1 MLLITDV
8 ERGSIGDRAG
18 LKPSQY
24 ILSINGERVDDA
36 LDFRFHT
43 ADEILEIEIR
53 EGEEIFRVY
62 VEKDIDQDLGVQ
74 VKDFVIRRCQNNCIF
89 CFMDQLPGDA
99 RESLFVKDDDYRM
112 SFLYGNFITLTNLV
126 EDDFKKI
133 ERLRLSP
140 LYISVHTTNPSL
152 RESIMRNKNARK
164 INEQME
170 RLISSGIKLHTQIVL
185 LPGINDGEEYLST
198 VEDLASMYPG
208 VLSIG
213 VVPVGL
219 TAHREGLPLI
229 ISPDSDWA
237 KEIIHISK
245 PYQEKFREQFGITF
259 LYLADEFYILADEEI
274 PQREFYDDF
283 PQIEN
288 GIGMVR
294 RFLDGLEDME
304 VPQMS
309 GRTILVT
316 GVLAEPFVKKL
327 EEKFKNTGQR
337 AETVVVKNRYLGSSV
352 TVAGLL
358 PGWDILA
365 MVSMIEGENI
375 ILPPDVVNSDG
386 KFIDDFSIDDMRK
399 FTGKRVYI
407 APSDITELAGVIG

>member
-8 ERGSIGDRAG
+8 EKGSIGDRAG

-53 EGEEIFRVY
+53 EGEEIFRIY

-99 RESLFVKDDDYRM
+99 RKSLFVKDDDYRM

-126 EDDFKKI
+126 ENDFKKI

-152 RESIMRNKNARK
+152 RESIMRNKNAGK
-164 INEQME
+164 IKEQMM

-274 PQREFYDDF
+274 PKREFYDDF

-294 RFLDGLEDME
+294 RFLDGLEYME

-327 EEKFKNTGQR
+327 EEKFKKTGQR

-375 ILPPDVVNSDG
+375 ILPPYVVNSDG

-399 FTGKRVYI
+399 FTGKRVYV
-407 APSDITELAGVIG
+407 APSDITELAGVIK

>member
-43 ADEILEIEIR
+43 ADEVLEIEIR

-89 CFMDQLPGDA
+89 CFMDQLPRDA

-126 EDDFKKI
+126 ENDFKKI

-164 INEQME
+164 VKEQME

-274 PQREFYDDF
+274 PKREYYDDF

-294 RFLDGLEDME
+294 RFLDGLEYME

-327 EEKFKNTGQR
+327 EEKFKKTGQR

-399 FTGKRVYI
+399 FTGKRVYV
-407 APSDITELAGVIG
+407 APSDITELAGVIK

>member
-8 ERGSIGDRAG
+8 EKGSIGDRAG

-99 RESLFVKDDDYRM
+99 RKSLFVKDDDYRM

-126 EDDFKKI
+126 ENDFKKI

-152 RESIMRNKNARK
+152 RESIMRNKNAGK
-164 INEQME
+164 IKEQMM

-274 PQREFYDDF
+274 PKREFYDDF

-294 RFLDGLEDME
+294 RFLDGLEYME

-316 GVLAEPFVKKL
+316 GVLAEPFAKKL
-327 EEKFKNTGQR
+327 EEKFKKTRQR

-365 MVSMIEGENI
+365 MVSRLRERT
-375 ILPPDVVNSDG
+375 L
-386 KFIDDFSIDDMRK
+386 FSLRMLLIVM
-399 FTGKRVYI
+399 GN
-407 APSDITELAGVIG
+407 L